1 MRSSWWVSFMSKNI
15 RIEDLDEAIQETLTI
30 YAEDVN
36 AAINEAGETSIKELA
51 KETKTTAPVGHR
63 GSFRK
68 NIASKV
74 LEKKKR
80 GNTYVWYV
88 KGADARL
95 THLLVHGHATKDGG
109 RTKANP
115 FLQNALDHVLPNYM
129 KRIEEALKNG
139 K

>member
-1 MRSSWWVSFMSKNI
+1 MSFMSKNI
-15 RIEDLDEAIQETLTI
+15 RIEDLDAAIQETLTI

-36 AAINEAGETSIKELA
+36 TAINEAGETSIKELA
-51 KETKTTAPVGHR
+51 KETRTAAPVGHR
-63 GSFRK
+63 GSFRR
-68 NIASKV
+68 NIASRV

-95 THLLVHGHATKDGG
+95 THLLVHGHAKKDGG

-129 KRIEEALKNG
+129 KRIEEALKHG

>member
-1 MRSSWWVSFMSKNI
+1 MSFMSKKI
-15 RIEDLDEAIQETLTI
+15 PIEDLGAAIQEALTI
-30 YAEDVN
+30 YGEDVN
-36 AAINEAGETSIKELA
+36 EAINEAGEESIKALA
-51 KETKTTAPVGHR
+51 KETRTTAPVGHR

-74 LEKKKR
+74 LEKRKR

-115 FLQNALDHVLPNYM
+115 FLQKALDHVLPNYM
-129 KRIEEALKNG
+129 KRIEEAIKNG

>member
-1 MRSSWWVSFMSKNI
+1 MSFMSKKI
-15 RIEDLDEAIQETLTI
+15 PIEDLGAAIQEALTI
-30 YAEDVN
+30 YGEDVN
-36 AAINEAGETSIKELA
+36 DAINEAGEESIKALA
-51 KETKTTAPVGHR
+51 KETKATAPVGHR

-68 NIASKV
+68 NIASRV
-74 LEKKKR
+74 LEKRKR

-109 RTKANP
+109 RTKASP
-115 FLQNALDHVLPNYM
+115 FLQKALDHVLPNYM
-129 KRIEEALKNG
+129 KRIEEAIKNG

>member
-1 MRSSWWVSFMSKNI
+1 MRSSWWVNFMSKNI

-30 YAEDVN
+30 YAENVN
-36 AAINEAGETSIKELA
+36 AAINGAGETSIKELA
-51 KETKTTAPVGHR
+51 KETKATAPVGHR

-109 RTKANP
+109 RTKAHP

-129 KRIEEALKNG
+129 KRIEEALKHG